1 MSGEFVKGMSK
12 AGVIPS
18 AKHFIL
24 NEFETNRSGSGS
36 GGGMGGGGG
45 APPDGGNGT
54 APPNMKTRRQ
64 SADNTTSST
73 SDAYNVVISDKAF
86 HETYLAPFYDTVK
99 SGMGGA
105 MCAMNRVNGTYSCE
119 SQDLLARYLK
129 VELGF
134 PGLVSADV
142 GGQKTALGSANAGM
156 DYGSSSTWS
165 NTTLGAALA
174 NGSFTEARLDDM
186 AVRNFIGYFHL
197 NQDVGFPTKAAATDY
212 VDVRGNHS
220 ELARQYAAE
229 SIVLLK
235 NTNGALPLKSERS
248 ISIFGTHAMPRY
260 VGANT
265 ALSVYSGVGP
275 TMQGRKFYSTPTLTR
290 RHMYICIF
298 SIPILTPTKQICLR
312 LAGVPW
318 VPSHI

>member
-1 MSGEFVKGMSK
+1 MSGQFVKGMSK
-12 AGVIPS
+12 AGVIAS

-24 NEFETNRSGSGS
+24 NEFETNRMGSTS
-36 GGGMGGGGG
+36 GGGMGGGDGG
-45 APPDGGNGT
+45 PPDGGNGT
-54 APPNMKTRRQ
+54 TPTNTNTRRQ
-64 SADNTTSST
+64 SADNGTSS
-73 SDAYNVVISDKAF
+73 SSDDAYNVVIGDKAF

-142 GGQKTALGSANAGM
+142 GGQKTALGSANGGM

-165 NTTLGAALA
+165 NATLGAAMA

-186 AVRNFIGYFHL
+186 AIRNFMGYFHL
-197 NQDVGFPTKAAATDY
+197 NQDAGYPTLAAATDH

-220 ELARQYAAE
+220 ELARKYAAD

-235 NTNGALPLKSERS
+235 NTDGALPLKSKRS
-248 ISIFGTHAMPRY
+248 ISIFGTHAAPRY

-275 TMQGRKFYSTPTLTR
+275 TMDGRKFHSRTIYPTAYLLYR
-290 RHMYICIF
+290 YR
-298 SIPILTPTKQICLR
+298 
-312 LAGVPW
+312 
-318 VPSHI
+318 